1 MKNLKYYIL
10 VLLSVILIFTL
21 LSCNLFSTDT
31 STDTDSEIVNT
42 DIPPSD
48 DIKLKISYEI
58 ENLDIYTS
66 YKLGEYFG
74 NGFKKEITCGF
85 EGYAQYEIMQDYE
98 ETAESTTYGADV
110 DEALFETH
118 YILALRFL
126 HSPDNL
132 GLVGIQSLSKGTARV
147 IANALYSANG
157 NLDEDEYYY
166 YYIAVPISELEDWND
181 EGEIE
186 IRKNFIDYIGSNCI
200 ELDYTYEDVNGYTQL
215 LTRSQLES
223 YITKN
228 NIPIRMGAVGN
239 TENYI
244 IHISKGRF
252 DYKPSIL
259 KPNYENGEI
268 KITVD
273 YSTSYHK
280 AEKTYLSIIA
290 LNDNLVSHITDV
302 KKITVTLR
310 SIKAGM
316 LSIKDYAIEKTE
328 ESYNK
333 VNLYTAFKGGVFY
346 GLDFVNMDKSAYT
359 VIDNINDLAEK
370 AEFSISQDDLKD
382 KIVIVLRLVGEK
394 DNRIGFSGIEP
405 TENGIKI
412 ISHISPYYEQI
423 QSGSD
428 DRYQIDEPIMNEDL
442 ETLKNKIEYEYILAP
457 KSLLGVISNKT
468 GVLTVENDLT
478 FDNYN
483 IGYGDKLD
491 SVDGSIYYDIHYYS
505 VNNLGTY
512 DIQTGDTWHIKTNL
526 QLRDFTEKYDIS
538 WNFRYYPIKQGRE
551 YIIIYIESFSINNT
565 IQWGITEKDNNL
577 KLNYLVKEIDEQA
590 KDESNSGY
598 FIFIEKNAT
607 ENEITTSVE
616 YTQLEYSSC
625 NVLPNYEG
633 VTTYDFYEMELKY
646 GNIPDW
652 KFKLIDD
659 FDNLRSIFDTY
670 GEDER
675 KEGIT
680 ADNIFNS
687 AVFDEN
693 YVLALH
699 LYEGHTGAIKNTFY
713 NARMSADKDLYLYA
727 FQNSSAGNDVIC
739 EMLYF
744 IIIPKNEIPSDIKDV
759 TVQST
764 SEVVY
769 NGPFEYVSLIDQYWE
784 EHKID
789 GTHLIINSE
798 LDLEAFYEDYSNY
811 DKLQSIDFENNFV
824 LVINRHY
831 YREGYFVN
839 FKTTSNKIAS
849 ITFMIDPSYDI
860 ITDGWDKYFFDFVI
874 IPKEYLKYEIDY
886 LYLRYEEQ
894 FIIDEEAKDLIE

>member
-42 DIPPSD
+42 DIPPID
-48 DIKLKISYEI
+48 DGKLKISYET

-126 HSPDNL
+126 YSPDNL
-132 GLVGIQSLSKGTARV
+132 GLVGIQSLSKGTTRI

-166 YYIAVPISELEDWND
+166 YYIAVPISELEEWND

-186 IRKNFIDYIGSNCI
+186 IRKNFIDYIGANCI

-223 YITKN
+223 YISKN
-228 NIPIRMGAVGN
+228 NIPIRMGAIGN

-290 LNDNLVSHITDV
+290 LNDNLISHITDV

-328 ESYNK
+328 ETYNK

-346 GLDFVNMDKSAYT
+346 GLDFVNIDKSAYT
-359 VIDNINDLAEK
+359 VIDDINDLIEK

-423 QSGSD
+423 QNNFD
-428 DRYQIDEPIMNEDL
+428 DKYEIIYKEEDS
-442 ETLKNKIEYEYILAP
+442 ETQENKIEYEYILAP
-457 KSLLGVISNKT
+457 KSLLSVISQKT
-468 GVLTVENDLT
+468 GHLIVENDLT
-478 FDNYN
+478 FNNYSFRYGDTLENVGKNNYSLDYFPKNNLSDYN
-483 IGYGDKLD
+483 IK
-491 SVDGSIYYDIHYYS
+491 S
-505 VNNLGTY
+505 
-512 DIQTGDTWHIKTNL
+512 GDTWRIKTNL

-538 WNFRYYPIKQGRE
+538 WDFRYDPINQGGE
-551 YIIIYIESFSINNT
+551 YVIIYLENHPMNDIM
-565 IQWGITEKDNNL
+565 QWSATEKDN
-577 KLNYLVKEIDEQA
+577 KLTLHYLVKEMKEHT
-590 KDESNSGY
+590 KEESNFGY

-607 ENEITTSVE
+607 ENEVTTLVE
-616 YTQLEYSSC
+616 YTKLEYSSC
-625 NVLPNYEG
+625 NVLPNYED

-652 KFKLIDD
+652 KFKLIAD

-675 KEGIT
+675 KEEIT
-680 ADNIFNS
+680 ADNIFDS
-687 AVFDEN
+687 AVFEEN

-713 NARMSADKDLYLYA
+713 NARMSVDKDLYLYA

-744 IIIPKNEIPSDIKDV
+744 IIIPKTEIPSDIKDV

-798 LDLEAFYEDYSNY
+798 PDLEAFYEDYSNY
-811 DKLQSIDFENNFV
+811 DKLQSIDFENNFL
-824 LVINRHY
+824 LVINRCY
-831 YREGYFVN
+831 YRAGEFVN

-849 ITFMIDPSYDI
+849 ITFMIDPSCDI

-874 IPKEYLKYEIDY
+874 IPKEYLIYEIDY

-894 FIIDEEAKDLIE
+894 FIIDEEDKHLIE